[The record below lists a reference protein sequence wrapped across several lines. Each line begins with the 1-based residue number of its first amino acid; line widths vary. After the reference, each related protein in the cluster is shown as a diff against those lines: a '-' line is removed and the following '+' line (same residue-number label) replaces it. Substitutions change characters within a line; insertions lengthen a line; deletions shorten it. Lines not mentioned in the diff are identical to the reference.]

1 MSEIQMLSVVWYG
14 LPAGWLGQGQ
24 VVVVV
29 CLALA
34 TDNDTSTQ
42 SIHLTRVLGGAPAMS
57 PYPLCLPTMG
67 E

>member
-42 SIHLTRVLGGAPAMS
+42 SIHLTRVLGGDTSHVSISVVS
-57 PYPLCLPTMG
+57 PHYG
-67 E
+67 